1 MSNQEEVRRAARED
15 CARELK
21 KHSEMTN
28 KPMTYDTAYR
38 TICER
43 ADVQDKRRDWGEH
56 KKRKS

>member
-1 MSNQEEVRRAARED
+1 MSDREDARRAARED

-21 KHSEMTN
+21 KHSEMTG
-28 KPMTYDTAYR
+28 KPMSYETAHR

-56 KKRKS
+56 KKGKS